1 MTETELAYAGV
12 LLVSVFV
19 SAISQVMLKK
29 AAMREYASPIREYL
43 NPLVIFAYV
52 LFVGCT
58 LLTILAY
65 QGIPLSLGPVLEA
78 TSYVYVTIFGVTI
91 FKEHVGRDKLIAL
104 ALIIAGILVFA
115 FFG

>member
-1 MTETELAYAGV
+1 MSTTMLAYSGI

-19 SAISQVMLKK
+19 SAISQVILKK
-29 AAMREYASPIREYL
+29 AALKTYSSTLREYL
-43 NPLVIFAYV
+43 NAPVIFAYV

-78 TSYVYVTIFGVTI
+78 TSYIYVMIFGAVF
-91 FKEHVGRDKLIAL
+91 FKEKITSRKIIAL
-104 ALIIAGILVFA
+104 GIIITGIIIYAL
-115 FFG
+115 FG

>member
-1 MTETELAYAGV
+1 MTSELGHAVV

-29 AAMREYASPIREYL
+29 AALRTYPNHVAEYL
-43 NPLVIFAYV
+43 NPLVIVAYV

-78 TSYVYVTIFGVTI
+78 TSYLYVTLFGVTI
-91 FKEHVGRDKLIAL
+91 FHEHVGREKLLAL
-104 ALIIAGILVFA
+104 ALIVIGIIVFA
-115 FFG
+115 TLG